1 MFDTLAKFFNRELKK
16 NDDEFDKYVEFWK
29 YVLNTFPPQVIKEL
43 HERRF
48 NIETNPTSGRSYDF
62 TLKDIFWW
70 KETMRDKIITL
81 KPIEQH
87 KQEVKDYMLDI
98 VDKMKI
104 DESDKETREFIIALV
119 EEKLNK
125 KTNE

>member
-43 HERRF
+43 QERHF
-48 NIETNPTSGRSYDF
+48 NIETNPSSGRSYVF
-62 TLKDIFWW
+62 TFKDILWW
-70 KETMRDKIITL
+70 KEKMQDKIISL

-104 DESDKETREFIIALV
+104 DESDKETREFITALI

-125 KTNE
+125 KR

>member
-16 NDDEFDKYVEFWK
+16 NDDEFEKYVEFWK
-29 YVLNTFPPQVIKEL
+29 YVLNTFPPQVIKKL
-43 HERRF
+43 QERRF
-48 NIETNPTSGRSYDF
+48 NIETNPNSGRSYVF
-62 TLKDIFWW
+62 TFKDILWW
-70 KETMRDKIITL
+70 KEKMQDKIICL

-98 VDKMKI
+98 VDSMKI

>member
-29 YVLNTFPPQVIKEL
+29 YVLNTFPPQVIKKL
-43 HERRF
+43 HERCF
-48 NIETNPTSGRSYDF
+48 NIETNPASGRCYDF

-70 KETMRDKIITL
+70 KEIMRDKIINL

-87 KQEVKDYMLDI
+87 KREVKDYMLDI
-98 VDKMKI
+98 VDSMKI
-104 DESDKETREFIIALV
+104 DESDKETKEFITALI
-119 EEKLNK
+119 EEKLSQEK
-125 KTNE
+125 VS

>member
-16 NDDEFDKYVEFWK
+16 SDDEFEKYVEFWK
-29 YVLNTFPPQVIKEL
+29 YVLNTFPPQVIKKL
-43 HERRF
+43 QERRF
-48 NIETNPTSGRSYDF
+48 NIETDPSSGRSYVF
-62 TLKDIFWW
+62 TFKDILWW
-70 KETMRDKIITL
+70 KEKMQDKIICL

-98 VDKMKI
+98 VDKMNI

>member
-1 MFDTLAKFFNRELKK
+1 MFDSLAKFFNREIKK
-16 NDDEFDKYVEFWK
+16 NDEEFEKYVEFWK
-29 YVLNTFPPQVIKEL
+29 YVLNTFPKQVITKL

-48 NIETNPTSGRSYDF
+48 NIETTPNSGRSYDF

-70 KETMRDKIITL
+70 KELMQDKIICL
-81 KPIEQH
+81 KPIEEH
-87 KQEVKDYMLDI
+87 KKEVKDYMLDI
-98 VDKMKI
+98 VDKMHI
-104 DESDKETREFIIALV
+104 DESDKETKEFITALI

>member
-29 YVLNTFPPQVIKEL
+29 YVLNTFPPQVIKKL

-48 NIETNPTSGRSYDF
+48 NIETDPSSGRFYNF

-70 KETMRDKIITL
+70 KEIMQDKIINL

-104 DESDKETREFIIALV
+104 NESDKETRKFITALI

>member
-1 MFDTLAKFFNRELKK
+1 MFDTLAKFFNREIKK

-29 YVLNTFPPQVIKEL
+29 YVLNTFPPQVIKKL

-48 NIETNPTSGRSYDF
+48 NIETNPNFSRSYDF

-70 KETMRDKIITL
+70 KEIMRDKIINL

-87 KQEVKDYMLDI
+87 KKEVKDYMLDI
-98 VDKMKI
+98 VDSMEI
-104 DESDKETREFIIALV
+104 DESDKETRAFITALI
-119 EEKLNK
+119 EEKLSQEK
-125 KTNE
+125 VS

>member
-29 YVLNTFPPQVIKEL
+29 YVLNTFPPQVIKKL
-43 HERRF
+43 QERRF
-48 NIETNPTSGRSYDF
+48 NIETDPSSGRSYVF
-62 TLKDIFWW
+62 TFKDILWW
-70 KETMRDKIITL
+70 KEKMQDDIINL

-104 DESDKETREFIIALV
+104 DESDKETREFITALI